1 MEMQIARTNV
11 HALTITR
18 VDALDAGLV
27 LIGNGQ
33 TRKEIGSNDR
43 LANGTLNSYLFES
56 LRAGWLRDDIEAF
69 RADIY
74 SRAEESGLVVN
85 RKSNSV
91 LTATSRCA
99 TFADRADRFEFLNVA
114 SNLGECLKLAKAR
127 DERVEAQE
135 KAAKQAQADQEQAE
149 QNQRKRDEAAM
160 LVEQSIEADKLSGK
174 YASDMLEAIQVLIE
188 KLGEVGVVR
197 VLIDPAAQVEAP
209 TKGKRK

>member
-69 RADIY
+69 RTDIY

-149 QNQRKRDEAAM
+149 QNQRKRDEAA
-160 LVEQSIEADKLSGK
+160 LLIEQSLADDKASGRYTTDLLAK
-174 YASDMLEAIQVLIE
+174 FRAMYAELVS
-188 KLGEVGVVR
+188 LGV
-197 VLIDPAAQVEAP
+197 DPMALDIVN
-209 TKGKRK
+209 